1 MSLISYNLVTKL
13 VSRNYVCVIYLCV
26 CLYGCVCIYVG
37 CGRDLYIYIFS
48 KDRNQLFHV
57 GLLRL
62 MKQSSL
68 DVTGF
73 HKLESTF
80 ADVVWPGVR
89 GTITR
94 LSLNADNG

>member
-1 MSLISYNLVTKL
+1 MYVL
-13 VSRNYVCVIYLCV
+13 VCVF
-26 CLYGCVCIYVG
+26 GCVGVCMRWLWEGFV
-37 CGRDLYIYIFS
+37 YIYIFS

-73 HKLESTF
+73 HKFESTF